1 VNNAIRAVIS
11 WQQSIS
17 RSVEDDQESDQT
29 VPIAAEKSAFVE
41 AVKYG
46 SLGGLVAT
54 VSMTVFRMPT
64 SKSLPPTA
72 RFWAKFV
79 GSGEPEEYTATAL
92 LLHLLYGVGGGV
104 FFALLTPGRND
115 AEEIAETKGAILGTI
130 YGMALSIFGV
140 RVILEGLLGT
150 DPDTDERLIF
160 HISHVVYG
168 LTLGTW
174 VGSRFGTAHEDRNVS
189 RGTR

>member
-1 VNNAIRAVIS
+1 MNDTVRSSPGPNGSANTSPRIYGATVDRSAVAAVDDATKTLGAAI
-11 WQQSIS
+11 
-17 RSVEDDQESDQT
+17 
-29 VPIAAEKSAFVE
+29 
-41 AVKYG
+41 KYG
-46 SLGGLVAT
+46 AFGGLVAT

-79 GSGEPEEYTATAL
+79 GGGEPEEYPVVAL
-92 LLHLLYGVGGGV
+92 LLHLVYGIVGGI
-104 FFALLTPGRND
+104 FFALLAPGSGD
-115 AEEIAETKGAILGTI
+115 SEAVAESKGAILGTV
-130 YGMALSIFGV
+130 YGVALSIFGM
-140 RVILEGLLGT
+140 RVILERVLGT

-174 VGSRFGTAHEDRNVS
+174 VGSRFGNA
-189 RGTR
+189 